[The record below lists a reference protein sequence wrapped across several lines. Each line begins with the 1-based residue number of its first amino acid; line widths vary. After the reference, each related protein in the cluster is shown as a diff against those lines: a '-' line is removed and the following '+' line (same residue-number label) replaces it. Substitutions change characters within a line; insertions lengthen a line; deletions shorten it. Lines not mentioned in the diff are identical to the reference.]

1 MVITN
6 KFTQYAAMRM
16 AAATTGDNDIR
27 GTSVTGS
34 CGDGGSVFLV
44 IVKEIMQLVAV
55 VMAATVA
62 VTTIDTSSSVGDS
75 YKYNYSE
82 WSGGCVCVS
91 CDDEVFAGFGV
102 DICYIIFGKNDFRIV
117 VFEHF

>member
-1 MVITN
+1 MITK
-6 KFTQYAAMRM
+6 KFTQCVAMRM
-16 AAATTGDNDIR
+16 AAATTRDNGIKR
-27 GTSVTGS
+27 TSVSGS
-34 CGDGGSVFLV
+34 GDDGGSVFLV
-44 IVKEIMQLVAV
+44 IVKEIMQLIAV

-75 YKYNYSE
+75 DEDNYSE

-102 DICYIIFGKNDFRIV
+102 DICYIIFGKNNFRIV
-117 VFEHF
+117 IFEHF